1 MKKRVFLVPMIA
13 VAALAATTGL
23 IAAPKGKSAAHMHP
37 SDPLPHATAKIS
49 NGTYFVE
56 STHALIGWRLNHFN
70 FNDYF
75 GIFGNPTGTLTL
87 DKDKPADSKV
97 VIDIPL
103 KELYTASSKLEEHI
117 SGPDFFDVAK
127 FPSARFES
135 SSVSAIGTKA
145 TIIGNLTLHGV
156 TKPVTLFAKFS
167 GAGLNAFTKKETVGF
182 QATAKIKRSDWGISQ
197 GVPMVGDNVDLDISV
212 AFEKN

>member
-37 SDPLPHATAKIS
+37 SDPLPSATAKVTS
-49 NGTYFVE
+49 GTYSVE

-87 DKDKPADSKV
+87 DKDKPSNSKV
-97 VIDIPL
+97 VIDIPI
-103 KELYTASSKLEEHI
+103 KELYTASAKLEEHI

-127 FPSARFES
+127 FPTAKFES
-135 SSVSAIGTKA
+135 TSVTAMGTKA
-145 TIIGNLTLHGV
+145 VIAGNLTLHGV
-156 TKPVTLFAKFS
+156 TKPITLNAKFS
-167 GAGLNAFTKKETVGF
+167 GSGLNGFTKKETVGF
-182 QATAKIKRSDWGISQ
+182 HATANMKRSEWGI
-197 GVPMVGDNVDLDISV
+197 GYGIPMVGDNVALDISI